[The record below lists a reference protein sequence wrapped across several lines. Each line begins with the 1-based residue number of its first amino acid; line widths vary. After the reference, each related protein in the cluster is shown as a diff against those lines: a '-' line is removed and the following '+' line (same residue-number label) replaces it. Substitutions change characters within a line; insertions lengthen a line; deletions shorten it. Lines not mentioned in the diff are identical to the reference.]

1 VNNHWMPIVLILAL
15 IVVIALGCIFG
26 DWLVNP

>member
-1 VNNHWMPIVLILAL
+1 MPIVLILAL